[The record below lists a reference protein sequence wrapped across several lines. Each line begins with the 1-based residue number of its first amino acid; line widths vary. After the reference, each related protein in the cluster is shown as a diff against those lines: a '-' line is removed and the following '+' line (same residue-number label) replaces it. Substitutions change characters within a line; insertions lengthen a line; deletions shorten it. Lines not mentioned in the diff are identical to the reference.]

1 MDFLVSKVLW
11 TVLRPS
17 TLLLLVGWIGILCV
31 WQGRRRLGLSLI
43 TLMLGC
49 FLVILLLPVNQW
61 LLFPLEDRFP
71 PVANAPAHVNGIIV
85 LGGAVETELT
95 EAHGMPAL
103 NDAAERMT
111 TFVALAQRHPEARL
125 AFAGGS
131 GLLLH
136 GHLSEADVAK
146 ELFDQLGMSRPVIY
160 DNTSRNTYEN
170 AVQLR
175 DRVSPQPGEI
185 WILITSASHMPRAVG
200 IFRKLGW
207 PVLPWPVAYKTGHTL
222 SIEYQQALPAK
233 LGQLDWAAHEWV
245 GLIAYWLLGRTSEL
259 LPGPAQSA
267 LHLHTARDGI
277 AMGPG
282 TPVATNVECLY
293 PGRSSPAPRRPT
305 TV

>member
-1 MDFLVSKVLW
+1 MDFIISKVLW

-17 TLLLLVGWIGILCV
+17 TLLLLVGWIGILCI
-31 WQGRRRLGLSLI
+31 WRGRRRFGLSLI
-43 TLMLGC
+43 TVMLAC

-71 PVANAPAHVNGIIV
+71 PVANAPSHVDGIIV
-85 LGGAVETELT
+85 LGGAVDTELT

-103 NDAAERMT
+103 NEAAERMT
-111 TFVALAQRHPEARL
+111 SFVALAQRYTDARL

-131 GLLLH
+131 GLLMH

-146 ELFDQLGMSRPVIY
+146 ALFDQLGMSRPVVY
-160 DNTSRNTYEN
+160 DNRSRNTYEN
-170 AVQLR
+170 AVLLR

-222 SIEYQQALPAK
+222 SIEYQEALPAK
-233 LGQLDWAAHEWV
+233 LGELDWAAHEWI
-245 GLIAYWLLGRTSEL
+245 GLVAYWLLGRTSEL
-259 LPGPAQSA
+259 LPGPTESA
-267 LHLHTARDGI
+267 LHLRAAAVD
-277 AMGPG
+277 A
-282 TPVATNVECLY
+282 AL
-293 PGRSSPAPRRPT
+293 SPTDTSPKPRGCASRQA
-305 TV
+305 